1 MEQKAYSSLLRETTS
16 IDEAVSDLYDQLA
29 FLNEGV
35 LNEREEGLDFTREEE
50 FTPNNL
56 FPADYMEYARDKISD
71 FLKNEIGVKL
81 ESSLQFDYL
90 QRFLAYLIYSVY
102 RGPLLKRKDK
112 KFTISHHLFMLK
124 YLIER
129 GITGFE
135 YMMGTLGHDY
145 LEDTSHMTI
154 RKIEEEIS
162 LNFIDRERKIFPESR
177 RLLSLYK
184 KKSLTHDMI
193 KNGIQRNL
201 AEKTSEGIAAL
212 SRIRLEDYRDYI
224 DSIVFYIGIKEKF
237 GPDLAK
243 LDERIDQS
251 FIKKDYLQ
259 SGILSFIA
267 QNINYRTDYKILA
280 IKVADRIHNTLTLEG
295 FDREPVEKT
304 LLELEEKSL
313 YLIYV
318 SKLFIQYG
326 VLSIVKEMQS
336 SQPKKGSMLKTKIPE
351 VQDLRKSKK
360 TMEEFK
366 NELENISELAKQST
380 SLYDKTNFINSIS
393 SLKLLYR
400 EFSDLSI
407 VSYYEALRLNTR
419 LGEERVPAKTAS
431 RLNLLINSIGRM
443 YKESGYFCQELF
455 NSANRTR
462 AVIEDEY
469 LKYKL
474 E

>member
-1 MEQKAYSSLLRETTS
+1 MEQKAYSSLIKETKS
-16 IDEAVSDLYDQLA
+16 IDEAVSNLYDQLA
-29 FLNEGV
+29 FLNEG
-35 LNEREEGLDFTREEE
+35 EEKLDFITREE
-50 FTPNNL
+50 FIPNKISL
-56 FPADYMEYARDKISD
+56 RDYIKYEGDKISD

-112 KFTISHHLFMLK
+112 KFTLSHHLFMLK

-145 LEDTSHMTI
+145 LEDTSHMAI
-154 RKIEEEIS
+154 KKIEEEIS
-162 LNFIDRERKIFPESR
+162 LNFIDEKKKIFPESK
-177 RLLSLYK
+177 RLLSLLK

-193 KNGIQRNL
+193 RSGLQENL
-201 AEKTSEGIAAL
+201 AKKTSEGIAAL

-267 QNINYRTDYKILA
+267 QNIDYRTDYKILA

-295 FDREPVEKT
+295 FDREPIEKT

-326 VLSIVKEMQS
+326 VLSSVKEMQS
-336 SQPKKGSMLKTKIPE
+336 SKPKKGSMLKTKIPE
-351 VQDLRKSKK
+351 LQDLRKSKK

-366 NELENISELAKQST
+366 NELENIGELAKQST
-380 SLYDKTNFINSIS
+380 SLYDKTNFINSID
-393 SLKLLYR
+393 SLKLLYK

-407 VSYYEALRLNTR
+407 VSHNEALRLNARQKREQT
-419 LGEERVPAKTAS
+419 PIKTAS
-431 RLNLLINSIGRM
+431 RLNFLINCVERM
-443 YKESGYFCQELF
+443 YRDSGYFCQELF

-462 AVIEDEY
+462 AIIKDQY
-469 LKYKL
+469 KKYTL